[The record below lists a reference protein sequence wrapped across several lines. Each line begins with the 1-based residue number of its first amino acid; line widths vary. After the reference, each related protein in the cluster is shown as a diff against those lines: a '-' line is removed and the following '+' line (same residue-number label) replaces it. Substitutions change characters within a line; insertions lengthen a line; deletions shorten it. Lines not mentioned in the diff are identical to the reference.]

1 MTQPSDFEQAEAY
14 ILNALLDVRRRGVR
28 GGDLSRAQVEALRPY
43 FDAALAA
50 VRALALA
57 MPPSPSALAGP
68 EAKR

>member
-1 MTQPSDFEQAEAY
+1 
-14 ILNALLDVRRRGVR
+14 VRRRGVR

-43 FDAALAA
+43 FDAALTA

-57 MPPSPSALAGP
+57 MPPSPSALAGL